1 MRNHKQETRNFHI
14 FKNPSRTSGKDF
26 LSDQISVMKKDEY
39 SFSFEVYDSIEE
51 LPEEDAWLLNEAR
64 EVTQH
69 AYAPYSHFHVGA
81 VAKLSNGEIVAG
93 SNQENASF
101 PVGLCAE
108 RVLLA
113 SASSLYPKVPIESM
127 AISYQAANGDS
138 DHPISPCGICRQSLQ
153 EFEMRVKHP
162 IRLILGGMEGKIYVI
177 PKASSLLPLAFTS
190 EELK

>member
-1 MRNHKQETRNFHI
+1 
-14 FKNPSRTSGKDF
+14 
-26 LSDQISVMKKDEY
+26 MKKDEY
-39 SFSFEVYDSIEE
+39 KFSFDVYDSIDE
-51 LPEEDAWLLNEAR
+51 LTEEDAWLLNEAR

-69 AYAPYSHFHVGA
+69 AYAPYSNFYVGA
-81 VAKLSNGEIVAG
+81 VAKLANGEIVAG

-113 SASSLYPKVPIESM
+113 SASSLYPKVPIESL
-127 AISYQAANGDS
+127 AISYQAGNGNS

-190 EELK
+190 DELK